1 MIVLLLEQI
10 GSTGRSGLY
19 PIRRLVYTLLFMFF
33 VLGTAVF
40 VVRLTSKN
48 RLFSQV
54 VTTLGIFLLVIGTI
68 VYTVAFRGLH
78 FVEMVF
84 SWAVSAGVIYW
95 FLGRM
100 HRIARAETEMRLA
113 AITHSETRFQAIIEN
128 AAEIVSI
135 VDSAWVRRYVSPAVS
150 RVLGYDPHELV
161 GKSFFE
167 IVHPEDVLAARVLM
181 NEVADAP
188 GNVRSDE
195 VRHRH
200 ADGNWRTLQLTAK
213 NLHDV
218 RGVEAIV
225 VNTRDITH
233 QKALETELR
242 QSQRME
248 TVGQLA
254 GGVAHDFNN
263 LLTAINGRA
272 DFLAD
277 AENLDSSQREDVEEI
292 RRAAQRAASLTRQLL
307 AFSRKQILRPLVID
321 LNSIVRGMEPMLRR
335 LIGED
340 ISVQIVQD
348 ASIAHITADSGQL
361 EQIVLNLCLNARDAM
376 PDGGVL
382 RIETATVRADN
393 PDVPGT
399 GLDANDLVALCVSDT
414 GQGMDDRIKEHIFE
428 PFFTTKPEGK
438 GTGLGL
444 STVYGIVKQ
453 SGATITVESALGRGT
468 TFRIY
473 FPRTDADLTP
483 VEARPA
489 RQNGSERLLLV
500 EDDRGVRDLVER
512 ILKERGYQVIAAG
525 DGKEALRAFA
535 AAPDKIDM
543 VVTDLIMPGMSG
555 RELVDAIS
563 QIRPGLKALY
573 VSGYTEDE
581 IIRRGL
587 HDSRV
592 ELLHKPFTADVLADK
607 VRSALD
613 ASPRQLDSPQTP
625 P

>member
-1 MIVLLLEQI
+1 MLVLAQVGSI
-10 GSTGRSGLY
+10 GQSNQY
-19 PIRRLVYTLLFMFF
+19 PITRLVYTLLFMFF
-33 VLGTAVF
+33 VLAAAVS

-78 FVEMVF
+78 FVEMVL
-84 SWAVSAGVIYW
+84 SWTVSAGVIYW

-100 HRIARAETEMRLA
+100 HRIARAETELRLA
-113 AITHSETRFQAIIEN
+113 AIKESETRFQAIIEN
-128 AAEIVSI
+128 AADVVSI
-135 VDSAWVRRYVSPAVS
+135 VESGGVRRYVSPAVA
-150 RVLGYDPHELV
+150 RAWGYDPKDLV
-161 GKSFFE
+161 GRSFFE
-167 IVHPEDVLAARVLM
+167 LIHPDDVFTARVLL
-181 NEVADAP
+181 NDVADEP
-188 GNVRSDE
+188 GAVVSDE
-195 VRHRH
+195 LRQRH
-200 ADGNWRTLQLTAK
+200 ADGSWRTMHVTAK
-213 NLHDV
+213 NLCDV
-218 RGVEAIV
+218 RGVEGIV

-233 QKALETELR
+233 QKALEIELR

-263 LLTAINGRA
+263 LLTAINGRT
-272 DFLAD
+272 DFLAEAD
-277 AENLDSSQREDVEEI
+277 NLDATQREDVEEI

-307 AFSRKQILRPLVID
+307 AFSRKQVLRPRVID
-321 LNSIVRGMEPMLRR
+321 LNAVVRGMEPMLRR

-340 ISVQIVQD
+340 ISVQIVQEP
-348 ASIAHITADSGQL
+348 SIGHITADPGQL
-361 EQIVLNLCLNARDAM
+361 EQILLNLCLNSRDAM

-382 RIETATVRADN
+382 RIETANVRSDN
-393 PDVPGT
+393 PDVAGISF
-399 GLDANDLVALCVSDT
+399 DASNLVALCVTDT
-414 GQGMDDRIKEHIFE
+414 GQGMDDHTKEHIFE

-444 STVYGIVKQ
+444 STVYGIAKQ
-453 SGATITVESALGRGT
+453 SGATITVESAVGRGT

-473 FPRTDADLTP
+473 FPATEAELTAPDAAPT
-483 VEARPA
+483 RHC
-489 RQNGSERLLLV
+489 GSERVLLV
-500 EDDRGVRDLVER
+500 EDDAAVRELVER
-512 ILKERGYQVIAAG
+512 ILKQRGYEVIATA

-543 VVTDLIMPGMSG
+543 VVTDLIMPGMNG
-555 RELVDAIS
+555 RELVQAIY

-581 IIRRGL
+581 IVRRGL
-587 HDSRV
+587 DDPRV
-592 ELLHKPFTADVLADK
+592 DLLHKPFTADVLASK

-613 ASPRQLDSPQTP
+613 SDRLSLTP
-625 P
+625 